1 MDEVKTG
8 NSEFKVID
16 LNINFTIPNFHKSL
30 ITPIGEIF
38 ITGGSNNDYP
48 SQKSNLTYVLNFK
61 TNSLLPVAQML
72 NGRSSHTMCY

>member
-1 MDEVKTG
+1 MN
-8 NSEFKVID
+8 NSIFRVVD

-38 ITGGSNNDYP
+38 ITGGSNAEYP
-48 SQKSNLTYVLNFK
+48 SQKSNLTYVFNFK
-61 TNSLLPVAQML
+61 TNSLLPVSPMI